1 MTLPSEPALHKLQ
14 FYVTTPYK
22 CGYLPHKLA
31 QSLIAAPH
39 HLVNAHVYNGLIQ
52 QGFRRSGKFAYRP
65 HCEHCNACIPV
76 RVVLSEFAPTRSQK
90 RAFKQHGD
98 LAARIMPVS
107 YHQDHFEL
115 YASYQALRHADDEP
129 GNTSETKDEAEQY
142 RQFLCESNVE
152 SLMVEFRDT
161 ENQIKIVSVIDVVSD
176 GVSAVYTFYDA
187 TETKASYGTSFK
199 RASYGTSIKRASYG
213 TYAIMWLAEWAKN
226 LDLPYLYL
234 GYWIKDSPKMAYKQ
248 AFRPQE
254 RLVGGEW
261 IIIPTSDEVAPA

>member
-22 CGYLPHKLA
+22 CGYLPNKSA

-39 HLVNAHVYNGLIQ
+39 HLVNALVYNGLIQ

-98 LAARIMPVS
+98 LTARIMPVS
-107 YHQDHFEL
+107 YNQDHFEL
-115 YASYQALRHADDEP
+115 YASYQALRHADDEL
-129 GNTSETKDEAEQY
+129 GNTPETKDEAEQY

-152 SLMVEFRDT
+152 SLMVEFRNA

-176 GVSAVYTFYDA
+176 GASAVYTFYDA
-187 TETKASYGTSFK
+187 LELK
-199 RASYGTSIKRASYG
+199 ASYG
-213 TYAIMWLAEWAKN
+213 TYAIMWLAEWAKS
-226 LDLPYLYL
+226 LGLPYLYL

-254 RLVGGEW
+254 KLVDGEW
-261 IIIPTSDEVAPA
+261 IIIPTSDEVTPA